1 MHALQL
7 VKDMHEWLRWC
18 TGRSMAAAR
27 TLTDAELHRPFEIG
41 LGSVFETLLH
51 LHSAEALW
59 LKVINGETEGLAM
72 LTKSDLPTLDAIA
85 HAWPEVR
92 VGWDSLI
99 ANTDEAGLSREIV
112 RVREG
117 REFRQR
123 VLDAMIQLPT
133 HALYHNAQMSSMF
146 RQMGRQLPDSSYII
160 WAREQAEA
168 RTSASANAHAGAG
181 ANANTRASAS
191 ACE

>member
-7 VKDMHEWLRWC
+7 VKDMHEWLRWN
-18 TGRSMAAAR
+18 TARSMAAAR
-27 TLTDAELHRPFEIG
+27 TLTEAELHRGFEMG

-72 LTKSDLPTLDAIA
+72 LTRNDLPTLDAIA
-85 HAWPEVR
+85 RAWPDVR
-92 VGWDSLI
+92 RGWDLLI
-99 ANTDEAGLSREIV
+99 ASTDEAGLSREIV

-146 RQMGRQLPDSSYII
+146 RQMGKQLPDSSYII
-160 WAREQAEA
+160 WAREQAKA
-168 RTSASANAHAGAG
+168 RTSASAGAG
-181 ANANTRASAS
+181 ASANASAG
-191 ACE
+191 A